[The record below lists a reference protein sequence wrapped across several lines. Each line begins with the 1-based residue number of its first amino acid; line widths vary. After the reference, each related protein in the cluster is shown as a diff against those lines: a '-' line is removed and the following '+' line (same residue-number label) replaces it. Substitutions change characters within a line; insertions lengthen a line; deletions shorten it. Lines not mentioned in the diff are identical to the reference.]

1 MVLSKELTQMEKPN
15 KRQAASL
22 EERAGMWV
30 ARQEALCARSY
41 KSTNGAGRVRAGEM
55 RDW

>member
-22 EERAGMWV
+22 EERAYGSPV
-30 ARQEALCARSY
+30 KRLCVPEAANQLM
-41 KSTNGAGRVRAGEM
+41 GLELLI
-55 RDW
+55 